1 VTALINVSRRG
12 FLHGIVAGGAFLIAS
27 RVVSDLAWAETGPA
41 TRADAAPL
49 RASVYLGIEADGT
62 VVIVTHRSEMGTG
75 IRTTLPMVAA
85 DELDADW
92 SRVRIEQALADSR
105 YGDQNTDGSR
115 SMRDFYDAFRRAGAA
130 ARSMLISAAAAQW
143 GVPPAQVIARDHRI
157 VHEATDRSGGFGEF
171 VAAAGRLPIPAPEQL
186 QFKPRTAWALVGQ
199 DHSPPY
205 DQMDILT
212 GKAQFG
218 NDVVRDGMVFATIEH
233 PPVVGGRV
241 KHVDEGEALKVRGV
255 TQTITLDPL
264 TLPWRFKP
272 LGGVAVIGGSTW
284 AVFQGRKRLKIEW
297 EDGVYGAFDSVGFK
311 QELLETVHR
320 PGVVV
325 RNHGD
330 VDAEFAKD
338 GAVVE
343 AMYYTP
349 LAAHAAMEPP
359 AAVAEFVDGKVT
371 IWAPTQNPQGLQD
384 NVAQALGI
392 EKKDVICHVTLLGGG
407 FGRKSFPDWAVEAAV
422 LSKKVGKPVKVVWT
436 REDDLKCDYYHSSAA
451 IYHKAAVNSRG
462 KPTAWLARSAFPPIG
477 SMNDPN
483 ATSGGAGAMG
493 QGFSDVPFDV
503 PHIRVENGPAKAS
516 VRIGWFRSVA
526 NNYHVFAV
534 QSFVDELAAAASRDR
549 VEFMLDILGADRL
562 IDLKSQGVNYPNYGQ
577 PIEKHPL
584 DTRRLRRVIELAAER
599 SGWASKKSGNGRRGL
614 GIAAHRSF
622 NSYMAT
628 VVEVEVDSRGVV
640 RVPRVDQV
648 IDAGVIVNPDR
659 VRAQCEGAAVM
670 GVGLAMFGEIT
681 AGAGRIE
688 QRNFND
694 FQVARMNTAPLATHV
709 HLIDSDAPP
718 TGVGETCMPTVA
730 PALTNAIFA
739 ATGKR
744 VRELPIS
751 RTKLV

>member
-1 VTALINVSRRG
+1 MTALRNVGRRG
-12 FLHGIVAGGAFLIAS
+12 FLQGILSGGAFVIAS
-27 RVVSDLAWAETGPA
+27 RVVSDPAWAETGPA
-41 TRADAAPL
+41 TRADAAPF
-49 RASVYLGIEADGT
+49 RPSVYLGIEPDGT

-75 IRTTLPMVAA
+75 IRTSLPMVAA

-92 SRVRIEQALADSR
+92 SRVRIEQALGDPR

-143 GVPPAQVIARDHRI
+143 SVPAAQVIARDHRI
-157 VHEATDRSGGFGEF
+157 LHTATNRSAEFGEF
-171 VAAAGRLPIPAPEQL
+171 VAAAGRLPVPTPEQL
-186 QFKPRTAWALVGQ
+186 QFKPRTAWTLVGT
-199 DHSPPY
+199 DHRPPY
-205 DQMDILT
+205 DLMDILT

-218 NDVVRDGMVFATIEH
+218 NDVVRDGMVYASIEH

-241 KHVDEGEALKVRGV
+241 TSVDDAEALKVRGV
-255 TQTITLDPL
+255 AQTITLDPL

-284 AVFQGRKRLKIEW
+284 AVLQARKRLKVDW
-297 EDGVYGAFDSVGFK
+297 EDGAYGGFDSIEFK
-311 QELLETVHR
+311 QQLVDSVHR

-330 VDAEFAKD
+330 VDAEFAKN

-343 AMYYTP
+343 STYYTP

-359 AAVAEFVDGKVT
+359 AAVAEVVDGKAT
-371 IWAPTQNPQGLQD
+371 LWAPTQNPQGLQD

-392 EKKDVICHVTLLGGG
+392 DKKDVICHVTLLGGG
-407 FGRKSFPDWAVEAAV
+407 FGRKSFPDYAVEAAV
-422 LSKKVGKPVKVVWT
+422 LSKKIGKPVKVVWT
-436 REDDLKCDYYHSSAA
+436 REDDMRFDYYHSSAA
-451 IYHKAAVNSRG
+451 IYHKAAVDSRG
-462 KPTAWLARSAFPPIG
+462 KPTAWLGRSAFPPIA
-477 SMNDPN
+477 SMNHPN
-483 ATSGGAGAMG
+483 ATAGGAGSMG

-503 PHIRVENGPAKAS
+503 PHIRVENSPAKAS

-549 VEFMLDILGADRL
+549 VEFLLDILGADRL
-562 IDLKSQGVNYPNYGQ
+562 LDLKAQGVNYPNYGQ
-577 PIEKHPL
+577 PIDRHPI
-584 DTRRLRRVIELAAER
+584 DTRRLRRVIEVAAER
-599 SGWASKKSGNGRRGL
+599 SGWASKKSGNGRGL

-628 VVEVEVDSRGVV
+628 IVEVEVDSRGVV
-640 RVPRVDQV
+640 RVPRVEQV
-648 IDAGVIVNPDR
+648 LDAGIIVNPDR

-670 GVGLAMFGEIT
+670 GVSLAMFGEIT
-681 AGAGRIE
+681 AAAGRI
-688 QRNFND
+688 QQGNFND
-694 FQVARMNTAPLATHV
+694 FQVARMNTAPVATRV
-709 HLIDSDAPP
+709 HLIDSEAPP

-730 PALTNAIFA
+730 PALANAIFA
-739 ATGKR
+739 ATGRR
-744 VRELPIS
+744 VKELPIS
-751 RTKLV
+751 RTKLA

>member
-1 VTALINVSRRG
+1 MTALRNVSRRG
-12 FLHGIVAGGAFLIAS
+12 FLQGVLSGGAFVIAS
-27 RVVSDLAWAETGPA
+27 RVFDPAWAKTESA

-49 RASVYLGIEADGT
+49 RPSVYLGIEPDGT

-75 IRTTLPMVAA
+75 IRTSLPMVAA

-92 SRVRIEQALADSR
+92 SRVRIEQALGDPR

-130 ARSMLISAAAAQW
+130 ARSMLIDAAAARW
-143 GVPPAQVIARDHRI
+143 GVPAAQVIARNHRL
-157 VHEATDRSGGFGEF
+157 VHEASDRSAGFGEF
-171 VAAAGRLPIPAPEQL
+171 VAAAGRLPVPTPEQL
-186 QFKPRTAWALVGQ
+186 QFKPRTAWTLVGT
-199 DHSPPY
+199 DHRPPY
-205 DQMDILT
+205 DLMEILT
-212 GKAQFG
+212 GRAQFG
-218 NDVVRDGMVFATIEH
+218 NDLVRDGMVYASVEH

-241 KHVDEGEALKVRGV
+241 KSVDDAEALKVRGV
-255 TQTITLDPL
+255 AQTITLDPL

-272 LGGVAVIGGSTW
+272 LGGVAVIGSSTW
-284 AVFQGRKRLKIEW
+284 AVLQARKRLKVDW
-297 EDGVYGAFDSVGFK
+297 EDGPYGGFDSIEFK
-311 QELLETVHR
+311 QQLVDSVHR

-330 VDAEFAKD
+330 VDAEFAKN

-343 AMYYTP
+343 ATYYTP
-349 LAAHAAMEPP
+349 LAAHAAMEPL
-359 AAVAEFVDGKVT
+359 AAVAEVAGGKAT
-371 IWAPTQNPQGLQD
+371 LWAPTQNPQGLQD

-422 LSKKVGKPVKVVWT
+422 LSKKIGKPVKVVWT
-436 REDDLKCDYYHSSAA
+436 REDDMRFDYYHSSAA
-451 IYHKAAVNSRG
+451 IYHKAAVDSRG
-462 KPTAWLARSAFPPIG
+462 KPTAWLGRSAFPPIA

-483 ATSGGAGAMG
+483 ATAGGAGSMG

-503 PHIRVENGPAKAS
+503 PHIRVENSPAKAS

-549 VEFMLDILGADRL
+549 VEFMLDILGADRML
-562 IDLKSQGVNYPNYGQ
+562 DLKAPGVNYPNYGQ
-577 PIEKHPL
+577 PIEKHPI
-584 DTRRLRRVIELAAER
+584 DTRRLRRVIEVAAER
-599 SGWASKKSGNGRRGL
+599 SGWASKKSGNGRGL

-628 VVEVEVDSRGVV
+628 IVEVEVDSRGVV
-640 RVPRVDQV
+640 RVPRVEQV
-648 IDAGVIVNPDR
+648 LDAGIIVNPDR

-670 GVGLAMFGEIT
+670 GVSLAMFGEIT
-681 AGAGRIE
+681 AAAGRI
-688 QRNFND
+688 QQGNFND
-694 FQVARMNTAPLATHV
+694 FQVARMNTAPVATRV

-730 PALTNAIFA
+730 PALANAIFA
-739 ATGKR
+739 ATGTR

-751 RTKLV
+751 RTKLA

>member
-1 VTALINVSRRG
+1 VTALRNVSRRG
-12 FLHGIVAGGAFLIAS
+12 FLQGIVAGGAFVIAS

-41 TRADAAPL
+41 TRADVAPL
-49 RASVYLGIEADGT
+49 RPSVYLGIETDGT

-75 IRTTLPMVAA
+75 IRTSLPMVAA

-92 SRVRIEQALADSR
+92 SRVRVEQALADAR

-115 SMRDFYDAFRRAGAA
+115 SMRDFYEAFRRAGAA
-130 ARSMLISAAAAQW
+130 ARSMLIDAAAAQW
-143 GVPPAQVIARDHRI
+143 GVPSSQVIAREHRL
-157 VHEATDRSGGFGEF
+157 VHEPTDRSAGFGEF
-171 VAAAGRLPIPAPEQL
+171 ASAAGRLPVPTAEQL
-186 QFKPRTAWALVGQ
+186 RFKPRTAWTLVGK
-199 DHSPPY
+199 DHRPPY
-205 DQMDILT
+205 DQADILT

-218 NDVVRDGMVFATIEH
+218 NDLVREGMVFASIEH
-233 PPVVGGRV
+233 PPVVAGRV
-241 KHVDEGEALKVRGV
+241 RNVDDREVLKVRGV
-255 TQTITLDPL
+255 AQTITLDPL

-272 LGGVAVIGGSTW
+272 LGGVAVIGASTW
-284 AVFQGRKRLKIEW
+284 AVFQGRKRLKVEW
-297 EDGVYGAFDSVGFK
+297 EDGAYGAFNSAEFK
-311 QELLETVHR
+311 QQLVDSVHR
-320 PGVVV
+320 PGVLV

-330 VDAEFAKD
+330 VDAEFAKN

-343 AMYYTP
+343 ATYYTP

-371 IWAPTQNPQGLQD
+371 LWAPTQNPQGLQD

-392 EKKDVICHVTLLGGG
+392 DKKDVICQVTLLGGG

-436 REDDLKCDYYHSSAA
+436 REDDIRCDYYHSSAA
-451 IYHKAAVNSRG
+451 IYHKAAVDSRG
-462 KPTAWLARSAFPPIG
+462 KPTAWLGRSAFPPIG

-483 ATSGGAGAMG
+483 ATSGGAGSMG
-493 QGFSDVPFDV
+493 QGFSDVPFDI
-503 PHIRVENGPAKAS
+503 PHIRVENSPAKAS

-549 VEFMLDILGADRL
+549 VEFLLDILGPDRML
-562 IDLKSQGVNYPNYGQ
+562 DLKAQGVNYPNYGQ
-577 PIEKHPL
+577 PIEKHPI
-584 DTRRLRRVIELAAER
+584 DIRRLRRVIEVAGER
-599 SGWASKKSGNGRRGL
+599 SDWASKRSGSGRGV

-628 VVEVEVDSRGVV
+628 VVEVEVDPRGTVH
-640 RVPRVDQV
+640 VPRVDQV
-648 IDAGVIVNPDR
+648 LDAGVIVNPDR

-670 GVGLAMFGEIT
+670 GVSLAMFGEIT
-681 AGAGRIE
+681 AGAGRI
-688 QRNFND
+688 QQGNFND
-694 FQVARMNTAPLATHV
+694 FQLARMNTAPVATHV
-709 HLIDSDAPP
+709 HLLDSDAPP

-730 PALTNAIFA
+730 PALVNAIFA

-744 VRELPIS
+744 VRELPVS
-751 RTKLV
+751 RAKLT